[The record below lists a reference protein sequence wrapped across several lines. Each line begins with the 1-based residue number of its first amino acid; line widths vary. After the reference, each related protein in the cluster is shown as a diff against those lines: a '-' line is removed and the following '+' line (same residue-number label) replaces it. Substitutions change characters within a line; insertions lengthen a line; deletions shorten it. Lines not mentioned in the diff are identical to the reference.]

1 MTLLDVDIHGNGDD
15 PPAGEVPLLVC
26 IAGDLE
32 SRVRLTRLL
41 DGYGVVL
48 MVPDAST
55 ARSVLGE
62 RGERTEPTRR
72 TGRGDRIRASVISLG
87 DLRIDRSR
95 LEVRWRGVP
104 LELTNLERE
113 VLTCLADE
121 PDRVWSYE
129 QLHVAVWRSTYV
141 GDRSSVHSTIKR
153 LRRKLREAGVD
164 LIIQATRGIGFRLCS
179 TGNQT

>member
-15 PPAGEVPLLVC
+15 PPAGAIPLLVC
-26 IAGDLE
+26 IAGDIE
-32 SRVRLTRLL
+32 TRVRLTRLL

-62 RGERTEPTRR
+62 RGEQSDRTR
-72 TGRGDRIRASVISLG
+72 TPVISLG

-95 LEVRWRGVP
+95 LEVCWQGVP

-129 QLHVAVWRSTYV
+129 QLHVAVWRSDYV

-153 LRRKLREAGVD
+153 LRRKLRDANVD
-164 LIIQATRGIGFRLCS
+164 LMIQATRGIGFRLCS
-179 TGNQT
+179 TSTAP

>member
-1 MTLLDVDIHGNGDD
+1 MTLLDVDIHGGDS
-15 PPAGEVPLLVC
+15 PSMGEVPIVVC
-26 IAGDLE
+26 IAGDIE
-32 SRVRLTRLL
+32 DRVRLTRLL

-62 RGERTEPTRR
+62 RAEHRLP
-72 TGRGDRIRASVISLG
+72 GRVSVISLG

-95 LEVRWRGVP
+95 LEVCWRGVP

-113 VLTCLADE
+113 VLTCLAGD

-129 QLHVAVWRSTYV
+129 QLHVAVWHSDYV
-141 GDRSSVHSTIKR
+141 GDRSSVHSTVKR
-153 LRRKLREAGVD
+153 LRRKLRDAGVD
-164 LIIQATRGIGFRLCS
+164 LTIQATRGIGFRLRS
-179 TGNQT
+179 NGTVP